1 MLRSNV
7 VPPAKYPEALAGPA
21 VQQSLVAQTP
31 TLGLADGQSVAKLL
45 EATLLQPVGL
55 LKALE
60 AFPIAPAI
68 SGFRHRGT
76 LPGLRTCLLGQSF
89 RQALIAEEQSSREP
103 VSQITKPDSPYH
115 YKKRPQK
122 AGS

>member
-1 MLRSNV
+1 MLQSNV
-7 VPPAKYPEALAGPA
+7 VPPAKYPEALAESS

-31 TLGLADGQSVAKLL
+31 TLGLADGQSVAKLP

-68 SGFRHRGT
+68 SGFPSWGDIWVKDM
-76 LPGLRTCLLGQSF
+76 PIW
-89 RQALIAEEQSSREP
+89 A
-103 VSQITKPDSPYH
+103 KPSASVNCRRV
-115 YKKRPQK
+115 K
-122 AGS
+122 

>member
-31 TLGLADGQSVAKLL
+31 TLDLADGQSVAKLL
-45 EATLLQPVGL
+45 EATLLQPVSL

-68 SGFRHRGT
+68 SGF
-76 LPGLRTCLLGQSF
+76 P
-89 RQALIAEEQSSREP
+89 SSGDVAWVKDMPTWAKLSASVNCRR
-103 VSQITKPDSPYH
+103 VK
-115 YKKRPQK
+115 
-122 AGS
+122 

>member
-31 TLGLADGQSVAKLL
+31 TLDLADGQSVAKLL

-55 LKALE
+55 LKALDS
-60 AFPIAPAI
+60 FRIAPAI
-68 SGFRHRGT
+68 SGFPSSGDVA
-76 LPGLRTCLLGQSF
+76 GLRTCLLGQSF
-89 RQALIAEEQSSREP
+89 RQALIAGE
-103 VSQITKPDSPYH
+103 
-115 YKKRPQK
+115 
-122 AGS
+122 

>member
-31 TLGLADGQSVAKLL
+31 TLDLADGQSVAKLL

-60 AFPIAPAI
+60 TFPIAPAI
-68 SGFRHRGT
+68 SGFPSSGDVAWVKDMPT
-76 LPGLRTCLLGQSF
+76 WAKLS
-89 RQALIAEEQSSREP
+89 QALIAEE
-103 VSQITKPDSPYH
+103 
-115 YKKRPQK
+115 
-122 AGS
+122 

>member
-7 VPPAKYPEALAGPA
+7 VPPAKYPETLAE

-45 EATLLQPVGL
+45 VATLLQPVGL

-68 SGFRHRGT
+68 SGFPSSGY
-76 LPGLRTCLLGQSF
+76 
-89 RQALIAEEQSSREP
+89 IA
-103 VSQITKPDSPYH
+103 
-115 YKKRPQK
+115 
-122 AGS
+122 

>member
-31 TLGLADGQSVAKLL
+31 TLGLADGQ
-45 EATLLQPVGL
+45 TLLQPVG

-68 SGFRHRGT
+68 SGFPSSGY
-76 LPGLRTCLLGQSF
+76 
-89 RQALIAEEQSSREP
+89 IA
-103 VSQITKPDSPYH
+103 
-115 YKKRPQK
+115 
-122 AGS
+122 

>member
-1 MLRSNV
+1 MLQSNV

-21 VQQSLVAQTP
+21 VQQSLVAQTQ

-55 LKALE
+55 KALE

-68 SGFRHRGT
+68 SGFPSSGY
-76 LPGLRTCLLGQSF
+76 
-89 RQALIAEEQSSREP
+89 IA
-103 VSQITKPDSPYH
+103 
-115 YKKRPQK
+115 
-122 AGS
+122 

>member
-7 VPPAKYPEALAGPA
+7 VSPAKYPEALAGSS

-45 EATLLQPVGL
+45 VATLLQPVGL

-68 SGFRHRGT
+68 SGF
-76 LPGLRTCLLGQSF
+76 P
-89 RQALIAEEQSSREP
+89 SSGDIWVKDMP
-103 VSQITKPDSPYH
+103 IWAKPSASVNCRRV
-115 YKKRPQK
+115 K
-122 AGS
+122 

>member
-7 VPPAKYPEALAGPA
+7 VPPAKYPEALAE

-45 EATLLQPVGL
+45 VATLLQPVGL

-68 SGFRHRGT
+68 SGF
-76 LPGLRTCLLGQSF
+76 P
-89 RQALIAEEQSSREP
+89 SSGDIW
-103 VSQITKPDSPYH
+103 V
-115 YKKRPQK
+115 
-122 AGS
+122 

>member
-7 VPPAKYPEALAGPA
+7 VPPAKYPEALAESS

-45 EATLLQPVGL
+45 EATLLQPGGL

-68 SGFRHRGT
+68 SGFPSSGD
-76 LPGLRTCLLGQSF
+76 
-89 RQALIAEEQSSREP
+89 IAWVKDMPTWAKLSASVNCRR
-103 VSQITKPDSPYH
+103 VK
-115 YKKRPQK
+115 
-122 AGS
+122 

>member
-7 VPPAKYPEALAGPA
+7 VPPAKYPEALAESS

-45 EATLLQPVGL
+45 VATLLVATLLQPVGL

-68 SGFRHRGT
+68 SGF
-76 LPGLRTCLLGQSF
+76 P
-89 RQALIAEEQSSREP
+89 SSGDIWVKDMP
-103 VSQITKPDSPYH
+103 IWAKPSASVNCRRV
-115 YKKRPQK
+115 K
-122 AGS
+122 

>member
-7 VPPAKYPEALAGPA
+7 VPPAKYPEALADFS

-45 EATLLQPVGL
+45 EATLQPVGL

-68 SGFRHRGT
+68 SGF
-76 LPGLRTCLLGQSF
+76 P
-89 RQALIAEEQSSREP
+89 SSGDIWVKDMP
-103 VSQITKPDSPYH
+103 IWAKPSASVNCRRV
-115 YKKRPQK
+115 K
-122 AGS
+122 

>member
-1 MLRSNV
+1 MSPEERVRIFQPLLAEDMLPNV
-7 VPPAKYPEALAGPA
+7 VPPAKYPEALAGSA

-31 TLGLADGQSVAKLL
+31 TLGLADEQSVAKLL

-68 SGFRHRGT
+68 SGFPSSGD
-76 LPGLRTCLLGQSF
+76 
-89 RQALIAEEQSSREP
+89 IAWVKDIPTWAKLSASDNCGR
-103 VSQITKPDSPYH
+103 VK
-115 YKKRPQK
+115 
-122 AGS
+122 

>member
-1 MLRSNV
+1 MLQSNV
-7 VPPAKYPEALAGPA
+7 VPPAKYPEALAESS

-45 EATLLQPVGL
+45 VATLLQPVGL

-68 SGFRHRGT
+68 SGF
-76 LPGLRTCLLGQSF
+76 P
-89 RQALIAEEQSSREP
+89 SSSGNIWVKDMP
-103 VSQITKPDSPYH
+103 IWAKPSASVNCRRV
-115 YKKRPQK
+115 K
-122 AGS
+122 

>member
-7 VPPAKYPEALAGPA
+7 VPPAKYPEAFTKSS

-45 EATLLQPVGL
+45 VATLLQPVGL

-60 AFPIAPAI
+60 AFPSAPAI
-68 SGFRHRGT
+68 SGF
-76 LPGLRTCLLGQSF
+76 P
-89 RQALIAEEQSSREP
+89 SSGDIWVKDMP
-103 VSQITKPDSPYH
+103 IWAKPSASVNCRRV
-115 YKKRPQK
+115 KQ
-122 AGS
+122 